1 MRRYHRIS
9 WLLILVIVVAA
20 LVVSVVADDAPAT
33 EAERAYEIKATMLCP
48 VCDGQNVLESNAPV
62 AAAIRAQIDD
72 LVAEGRSDGEIR
84 AWMARQYGSDVNANP
99 PRSGVGALVWI
110 LPVLV
115 GVVALGLLILAFG
128 KWRSGRDIEPSEE
141 DIRIVQAL
149 REKN

>member
-1 MRRYHRIS
+1 MKRYHRIS
-9 WLLILVIVVAA
+9 WLLILVIVAGA
-20 LVVSVVADDAPAT
+20 LVGSVLADDPPAT

-62 AAAIRAQIDD
+62 AAAIRAQVDD
-72 LVAEGRSDGEIR
+72 LVAEGRTDEEIR
-84 AWMARQYGSDVNANP
+84 TWMARQYGSDVNANP
-99 PRSGVGALVWI
+99 PRSGVGALVWM

-115 GVVALGLLILAFG
+115 GVVASGLLAFAFG
-128 KWRSGRDIEPSEE
+128 KWRSGREIEPSEE